1 MGKLHG
7 ECIAVGKLALQ
18 SLVLCYYLRQLQAT
32 SSLALPHFCQL
43 LSDVFFV
50 LIYCQYILVCLI
62 FTGFS
67 RKIKVPISGLR
78 LAWLGSIPGFQTA
91 QFRSV
96 LALLLTDL
104 QALCDAAVAAV
115 GMCFAFLKEPMAVPA
130 ACPDLPAGER
140 RTVISFS
147 MALRGCVLNFSHGC
161 SRQQHGHMVKLPNKL
176 LG

>member
-1 MGKLHG
+1 
-7 ECIAVGKLALQ
+7 
-18 SLVLCYYLRQLQAT
+18 
-32 SSLALPHFCQL
+32 
-43 LSDVFFV
+43 
-50 LIYCQYILVCLI
+50 
-62 FTGFS
+62 
-67 RKIKVPISGLR
+67 

-91 QFRSV
+91 QFHSV

-104 QALCDAAVAAV
+104 QAFIHPLCDAAVAAV

-130 ACPDLPAGER
+130 ACPDLPAGEQ

-161 SRQQHGHMVKLPNKL
+161 SRQQHDGHVGKLPNKV